1 MGVLSR
7 VVLEKKAENAIF
19 VRPVVPKR
27 TWDYRALKLVPK
39 RTRAEK
45 DVLSGTKVG
54 ELPIL
59 GSVHIGAL
67 GFIDM
72 HRMSFSKAL
81 RYYVVWAP

>member
-27 TWDYRALKLVPK
+27 TWDDRALKLVPK

-45 DVLSGTKVG
+45 DSR
-54 ELPIL
+54 P
-59 GSVHIGAL
+59 
-67 GFIDM
+67 F
-72 HRMSFSKAL
+72 
-81 RYYVVWAP
+81 RY